1 ERLGHIAAAAAA
13 AALGLAAGAYLHSTL
28 PVVLALSVAAAGL
41 LSTHG
46 PIWPLP
52 ATFLT
57 GSAAAGGIAVMTS
70 LANLGG
76 FVGPYAVGVLRE
88 RTGGYQQ
95 GLLLLALAS
104 LAGAA
109 LALWLR
115 RSPILRDEARR

>member
-1 ERLGHIAAAAAA
+1 
-13 AALGLAAGAYLHSTL
+13 
-28 PVVLALSVAAAGL
+28 
-41 LSTHG
+41 
-46 PIWPLP
+46 
-52 ATFLT
+52 
-57 GSAAAGGIAVMTS
+57 MTS

-76 FVGPYAVGVLRE
+76 FLGPYAMGVLKQ

-115 RSPILRDEARR
+115 RSPILRSEERR